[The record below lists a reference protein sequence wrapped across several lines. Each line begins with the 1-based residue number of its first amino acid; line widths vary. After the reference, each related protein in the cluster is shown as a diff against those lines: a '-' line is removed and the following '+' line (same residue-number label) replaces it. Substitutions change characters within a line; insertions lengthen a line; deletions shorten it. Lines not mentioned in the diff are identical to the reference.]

1 MRLTAHTDYALR
13 MLIYLAVKEDG
24 LATIAE
30 IADRYAISQNHLT
43 KVAHHLGVAGFIT
56 TMRGKHGGLKLARP
70 AGEIS
75 LGAVVRRTEPDM
87 ILVPCFTPGDTSCL
101 IGPACGLPPILHEA
115 RRAFVAVLDGYTIAD
130 LVQRRTGLRA
140 LLRLSAADSPDA
152 PA

>member
-13 MLIYLAVKEDG
+13 MLIYLAVKDDG
-24 LATIAE
+24 LATIGE

-70 AGEIS
+70 AEEIS
-75 LGAVVRRTEPDM
+75 LGAVVRRAEPDM
-87 ILVPCFTPGDTSCL
+87 TLVPCFTAGDTSCR
-101 IGPACGLPPILHEA
+101 IGPACGLPPVLLEA
-115 RRAFVAVLDGYTIAD
+115 REAFLAVLDRYSIAD
-130 LVQRRTGLRA
+130 VVRQRAGLRA
-140 LLRLSAADSPDA
+140 LLQLHEPFVSAP